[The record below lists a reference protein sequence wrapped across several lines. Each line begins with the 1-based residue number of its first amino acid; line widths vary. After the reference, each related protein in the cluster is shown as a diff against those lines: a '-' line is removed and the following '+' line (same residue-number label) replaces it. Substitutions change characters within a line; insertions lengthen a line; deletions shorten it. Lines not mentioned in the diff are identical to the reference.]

1 MPKIKKHEE
10 LETVD
15 IKDRVI
21 FSAGVWNGD
30 TYTEADLAAMAL
42 AFNELKGQLRPPLKL
57 GHNDEQKL
65 ADGMP
70 AIGWLDNV
78 RVSGKKLMA
87 DFVKVPKK
95 IYDLLKAGA
104 YRTVSPEIYWN
115 LEMGDKKYPY
125 ALKALALLGADIPA
139 CKDVSDIM
147 ALYSEVYAYTA
158 EPGEVKAYT
167 LDTEEKEMEEKIKE
181 LEAKIEAYESEKAQY
196 ATEKAALE
204 AKATTAEAEVAKF
217 TAKVEELTKVV
228 TEKEAVIAEN
238 TAKFAEIEKAKKYT
252 ALETRVDKMI
262 ADKKLTPANKEKALR
277 LLGEIDLAKTYKE
290 GEAEKSVEE
299 LVFELI
305 AGDVKMN
312 TEVESEAGKKLS
324 DDEEIKLVM
333 KDKKLSYKEAYI
345 VWKRAKQSNA

>member
-1 MPKIKKHEE
+1 MPKTKKHEE

-30 TYTEADLAAMAL
+30 TYTESDIQAIAD
-42 AFNELKGQLRPPLKL
+42 AFTDLKGQLRPPLKL
-57 GHNDEQKL
+57 GHNDEQKM

-78 RVSGKKLMA
+78 RAVGSKLFA

-95 IYDLLKAGA
+95 ISDLLKVGA

-115 LEMGDKKYPY
+115 LEMNGKQYPY

-147 ALYSEVYAYTA
+147 ALYSEVYAYSA

-167 LDTEEKEMEEKIKE
+167 IDTEEKEMEKIKE
-181 LEAKIEAYESEKAQY
+181 LEAKVAEMEAAAAKYTEEK
-196 ATEKAALE
+196 TALE
-204 AKATTAEAEVAKF
+204 AKATEAEGKVAELN
-217 TAKVEELTKVV
+217 TKVEELTKAV
-228 TEKEAVIAEN
+228 TDKDAVIAEN
-238 TAKFAEIEKAKKYT
+238 TAKFAEMEKVKKHT
-252 ALETRVDKMI
+252 ALEARVDKMI
-262 ADKKLTPANKEKALR
+262 ADKKLLPANKDKALR
-277 LLGEIDLAKTYKE
+277 LLSEIDTAKTYKE

-299 LVFELI
+299 LVFDLI
-305 AGDVKMN
+305 GTDVKLN
-312 TEVESEAGKKLS
+312 TEGESEAGKKLS
-324 DDEEIKLVM
+324 DDEEIKRIM
-333 KDKKLSYKEAYI
+333 NDKKCSYKEAYI
-345 VWKRAKQSNA
+345 VWKRAKQSNV